1 MFKFK
6 SLVITF
12 RLKYLFQDTNQ
23 RIENIVMEYS
33 YDYLGYVSKDYFCFI
48 LHFNTI
54 LSVLNL
60 VCCNELMLERKY
72 SLSHNLTSSIPLFSL
87 TLLLFLRFCRI
98 YGFHLK
104 QQLVIKFLWKINKIK

>member
-87 TLLLFLRFCRI
+87 PLLLFLHFCRI